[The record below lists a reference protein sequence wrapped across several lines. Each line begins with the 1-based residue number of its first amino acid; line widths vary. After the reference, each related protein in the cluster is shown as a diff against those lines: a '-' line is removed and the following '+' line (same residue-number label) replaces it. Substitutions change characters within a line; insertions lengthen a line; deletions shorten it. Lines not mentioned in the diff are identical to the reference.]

1 MEYTYPIDV
10 DWTQEDILKVVHFF
24 NIIEAYYEKNS
35 ISREILMDAYKD
47 FKSVVPGKADEKNIF
62 ETFKKRSGY
71 DSYDVVKK
79 AKDQRL

>member
-24 NIIEAYYEKNS
+24 NMIEAYYEKS
-35 ISREILMDAYKD
+35 TISREILMDAYKD

>member
-24 NIIEAYYEKNS
+24 NMIEVYYEKNT

>member
-24 NIIEAYYEKNS
+24 NMIEAYYEKNT